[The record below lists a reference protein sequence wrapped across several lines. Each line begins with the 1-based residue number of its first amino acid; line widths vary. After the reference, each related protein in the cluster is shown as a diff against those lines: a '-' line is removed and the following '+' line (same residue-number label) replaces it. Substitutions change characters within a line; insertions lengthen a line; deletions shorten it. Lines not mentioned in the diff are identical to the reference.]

1 MSKELSYILIT
12 PHSIRKS
19 RTGAIISRAL
29 SRTGLELVATR
40 LFAPSPALVEAY
52 AESIVS
58 DPDPRFADTQKLI
71 REYVLKNF
79 VPDSTGRPAR
89 VLLLVFRG
97 TNAIANVRSV
107 VGTIASE
114 RTRGETIRD
123 TFSDYI
129 LNEKGQV
136 TYFEPAALA
145 PPDASTAQRNL
156 QLYARHSDSDGGVLD
171 TIIPFPAGSA
181 VQKTL
186 VLIKPDNFRFP
197 NGRPGG
203 IIDIFSRS
211 GLSIIAMKVHRMSVD
226 QAERFY
232 EPVLDILQE
241 INRAPVANRSTL
253 ALEAELGIPI
263 PQTVKKQLGDLLG
276 PIAGRQHWENIIQ
289 FMAGRRPSECSEQEK
304 IHAGTEKC
312 LAIVYQGPDAVQII
326 RTLLGP
332 TDPSKAPH
340 GTVRREFGQSIM
352 INAAHASDSSDNAK
366 REMAIIR
373 ITENN
378 LKPLVENH
386 YGTL

>member
-1 MSKELSYILIT
+1 MSEELSYILIT

-19 RTGAIISRAL
+19 RTGAIISRVL

-40 LFAPSPALVEAY
+40 LFSPSRALVEGY

-58 DPDPRFADTQKLI
+58 DPDPRFAGTQELI

-79 VPDSTGRPAR
+79 SPDAAGHPAR
-89 VLLLVFRG
+89 VLLLIFRG

-107 VGTIASE
+107 VGQIGSV

-129 LNEKGQV
+129 LNEKNEV

-145 PPDASTAQRNL
+145 PPDATTAERNL
-156 QLYARHSDSDGGVLD
+156 KLWARHSDADGGVLD
-171 TIIPFPAGSA
+171 TIVPFPAGST

-211 GLSIIAMKVHRMSVD
+211 GLAIIAIKVHRMSVD

-232 EPVLDILQE
+232 EPVLDLLQE
-241 INRAPVANRSTL
+241 VNRAPIANRSVL
-253 ALEAELGIPI
+253 ALEAELGFPI
-263 PQTVKKQLGDLLG
+263 PESIKKTLGDLLG

-304 IHAGTEKC
+304 IPAGTEKC
-312 LAIVYQGPDAVQII
+312 LAVVYQGVDAVQKI
-326 RTLLGP
+326 RALLGP

-340 GTVRREFGQSIM
+340 GTVRREFGQSM
-352 INAAHASDSSDNAK
+352 MVNAAHASDSPDNAR

-386 YGTL
+386 YGSL